1 MFIQSKGI
9 IIKNR
14 FEKDG
19 KEIFKE
25 VFNDFERQLNTPNS
39 TDERVILW
47 KKLNSLSV
55 KFSKKSKVT
64 GKQCQNFYYT

>member
-25 VFNDFERQLNTPNS
+25 VFNDFEKQLNTPNS
-39 TDERVILW
+39 TDNRVIL
-47 KKLNSLSV
+47 
-55 KFSKKSKVT
+55 
-64 GKQCQNFYYT
+64 